1 MFHCMSAKDVNINI
15 HNFTCKYWINFLLF
29 WFGSNTRLP
38 NFKFIAPAVLQSNKC
53 QNIKQILPNVFPHHF
68 VPQTLMPQIQLNL
81 IHFNCLLNNKN
92 KHNSA
97 YEIWTFGVV
106 EGLGGVKSGQKWKI
120 RSGVL
125 IGKNQCWKIEAFLPL
140 MTRFMLLNRK
150 VRPLRSQR
158 LGHAEDK
165 NDLGFNPSLATHM
178 TWAAKK

>member
-1 MFHCMSAKDVNINI
+1 MPKHKTNPSQC
-15 HNFTCKYWINFLLF
+15 
-29 WFGSNTRLP
+29 LP
-38 NFKFIAPAVLQSNKC
+38 PSFCS
-53 QNIKQILPNVFPHHF
+53 PN
-68 VPQTLMPQIQLNL
+68 LMPQKQLNL

-125 IGKNQCWKIEAFLPL
+125 IGKSQCWKMEAFLPL
-140 MTRFMLLNRK
+140 MTRFKLLKRK
-150 VRPLRSQR
+150 VRPLWSQR

-165 NDLGFNPSLATHM
+165 NDQAENQETWVLILALPLTWHEQRSHFIPLDPGFASIKWEQ
-178 TWAAKK
+178 WAE